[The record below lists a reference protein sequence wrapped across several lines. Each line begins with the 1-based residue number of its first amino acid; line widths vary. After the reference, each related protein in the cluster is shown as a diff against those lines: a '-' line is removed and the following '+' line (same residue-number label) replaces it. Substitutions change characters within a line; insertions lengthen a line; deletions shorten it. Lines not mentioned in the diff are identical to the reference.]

1 MRFDWDRN
9 NLRKIAAHGLT
20 REEIEQVMR
29 GRYFAAGP
37 EKTPS
42 GEKRWTAAARVGDKA
57 LLIVYTKRKGHIRV
71 VTAYPSRKVKESL
84 EIE

>member
-20 REEIEQVMR
+20 QEEIEQAMR
-29 GRYFAAGP
+29 GKYFAAGP
-37 EKTPS
+37 AKTPS
-42 GEKRWTAAARVGDKA
+42 GEKRWTAAAHVGDKA

-71 VTAYPSRKVKESL
+71 VTAYPSRKVKEAL